1 MDKNRRSPL
10 GPLTVA
16 MALSLLLGFGV
27 ARALNA
33 RDDLR
38 SQLDLFSQVLYL
50 VQNHYVD
57 PPDNEKVMKG
67 AIDGML
73 KTLDPHT
80 QFLPTQRAQQMDEQ
94 FHGEYS
100 GIGVSFD
107 IIDNK
112 IVVLSPLEGTPA
124 YRLGITAGDKIV
136 EIDGKPLKA
145 NLTNDDVLK
154 SLRGPDGS
162 TVQVTI
168 ERTDEPEPLHFTIQR
183 AKIPIES
190 VPYAYMIRP
199 GVGYVRV
206 IRFAQTT
213 GDELEASIVRL
224 KAQGMKHLLLD
235 LRSNTGGLL
244 SQAVDMLDQL
254 VPENKKLVYTRG
266 RIPSANADYYSTG
279 RAGKWTDGPLVV
291 LIDHGSASASEIV
304 AGAVQ
309 DLDRGLVVGLNSFG
323 KGLVQN
329 QLNMSEGKL
338 LLTVARYYTPSG
350 RSIQRP
356 YDKGLDEYQVE
367 AFKEDAP
374 SDSALQARPKFKTGA
389 GRTVYGGGG
398 IYPDVLIKDPDNLT
412 RPEIDMLNKRVF
424 FEFATQ
430 YVSRHKG
437 SKWTPDSF
445 SRERFTMNDGDWADL
460 RRVLETRKVTMDDS
474 TFTAEKPFMLRQVRA
489 DLASATLGSLERYR
503 IAIEDDT
510 QLNAALDLFPRA
522 QKLMSSALEAT
533 KSSAR

>member
-1 MDKNRRSPL
+1 MSQNRRSPL

-16 MALSLLLGFGV
+16 MGLSLLLGFGV

-57 PPDNEKVMKG
+57 PPDNEKIMKG

-124 YRLGITAGDKIV
+124 YRLGISAGDKII

-162 TVQVTI
+162 TVAVTI

-213 GDELEASIVRL
+213 GDELESAIVKL
-224 KAQGMKHLLLD
+224 KAQGMKSLLLD

-309 DLDRGLVVGLNSFG
+309 DLDRGLVAGLNSFG

-356 YDKGLDEYQVE
+356 YDKGLEEYQVE

-374 SDSALQARPKFKTGA
+374 SDSALAARPKHKTGA

-398 IYPDVLIKDPDNLT
+398 IYPDVLIKEPGNLT
-412 RPEIDMLNKRVF
+412 RTEIDMLNKRVF
-424 FEFATQ
+424 FEYSTQ
-430 YVSRHKG
+430 YVSRHK
-437 SKWTPDSF
+437 SAKWTLESL
-445 SRERFTMNDGDWADL
+445 SRENFSMSPADWANL
-460 RRVLETRKVTMDDS
+460 RAVLEARKVAVDDS
-474 TFTAEKPFMLRQVRA
+474 TFEAEKPFMLRQVRA
-489 DLASATLGSLERYR
+489 DLASATLGSLARYR
-503 IAIEDDT
+503 IAVEDDT
-510 QLNAALDLFPRA
+510 QLNAALELFPQA
-522 QKLMSSALEAT
+522 QKLMSAALESQ
-533 KSSAR
+533 KQPAR